1 MSLSAS
7 SVSFQ
12 AVEGR
17 ASPQEQTVTVSVTGT
32 ATPTLGEVQYGP
44 GGSGWL
50 AATLEAGAGRGAVLT
65 LRPSP
70 AGLGEGSYT
79 ASVPVGAGG
88 DTRLVM
94 VNLIVA
100 AGPSFNPVEPTAA
113 AAQDIVNL
121 LADYAAAI
129 NSKNTGRVR
138 EIFPSLPQDAIDDLL
153 GLRETDTYLLQLVP
167 GSLRLGSRE
176 QTLEGDVL
184 SSVLGRENRGEAV
197 RMIYA
202 FGRGERG
209 WYIVSVR
216 TGG

>member
-1 MSLSAS
+1 MDPDENSNPS
-7 SVSFQ
+7 S
-12 AVEGR
+12 
-17 ASPQEQTVTVSVTGT
+17 TVSVTG
-32 ATPTLGEVQYGP
+32 AGTPTLGEIQYGV

-50 AATLEAGAGRGAVLT
+50 AASLGTGAGQGAVLT
-65 LRPSP
+65 LRASA
-70 AGLGEGSYT
+70 AGLTQGSYA

-88 DTRLVM
+88 DTRVVAVSLS
-94 VNLIVA
+94 VA
-100 AGPSFNPVEPTAA
+100 ASPAATPIEPTATA
-113 AAQDIVNL
+113 SRDIANL

-138 EIFPSLPQDAIDDLL
+138 EIYPSLPQDAIDDLL

-167 GSLRLGSRE
+167 GSLRLGARE

>member
-1 MSLSAS
+1 
-7 SVSFQ
+7 
-12 AVEGR
+12 VEGG
-17 ASPQEQTVTVSVTGT
+17 ASPEEQVITVSVTGT
-32 ATPTLGEVQYGP
+32 ATPTLGEIQYGA

-50 AATLEAGAGRGAVLT
+50 AATLGAGPGQGGAILT

-88 DTRLVM
+88 DSQLVR
-94 VNLIVA
+94 VNLMVA
-100 AGPSFNPVEPTAA
+100 PGPAFSPVEPTAA

-202 FGRGERG
+202 FGWGERG

-216 TGG
+216 AGG